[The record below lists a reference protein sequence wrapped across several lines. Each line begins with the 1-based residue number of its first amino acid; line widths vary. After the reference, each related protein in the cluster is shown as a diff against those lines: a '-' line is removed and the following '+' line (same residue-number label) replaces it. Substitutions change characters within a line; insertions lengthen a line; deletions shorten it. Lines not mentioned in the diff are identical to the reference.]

1 MNSVEVL
8 KDLAYRPLEA
18 AKSIQDQLTAE
29 NLNWHP
35 GHDNSIA
42 WLLWHSAREIDVQLS
57 QLSGKEPVWT
67 AQGYQERFDLSLAE
81 DDMGFGHS
89 PEQAR
94 SVVVEDPRL
103 LMEHLEAVINA
114 QLDYLNVL
122 SDGELAQIV
131 DRRWEPPVSRG
142 ARLLSISLDAFAH
155 VSQAQY
161 ILGIQR

>member
-1 MNSVEVL
+1 
-8 KDLAYRPLEA
+8 
-18 AKSIQDQLTAE
+18 
-29 NLNWHP
+29 
-35 GHDNSIA
+35 
-42 WLLWHSAREIDVQLS
+42 
-57 QLSGKEPVWT
+57 
-67 AQGYQERFDLSLAE
+67 
-81 DDMGFGHS
+81 MGFGHS